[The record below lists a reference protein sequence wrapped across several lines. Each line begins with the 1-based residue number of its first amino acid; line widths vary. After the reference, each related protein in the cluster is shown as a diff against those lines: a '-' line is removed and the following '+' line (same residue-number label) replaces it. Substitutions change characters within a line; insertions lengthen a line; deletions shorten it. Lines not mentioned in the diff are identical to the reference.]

1 MKWIKHNLASID
13 GVDIHPIISI
23 VAFFTVFTVM
33 LIIGVKM
40 KKKDITE
47 IEKFPLED

>member
-13 GVDIHPIISI
+13 GVEIYPIISL
-23 VAFFTVFTVM
+23 VTFFTVFTVM
-33 LIIGVKM
+33 LIIVLKM